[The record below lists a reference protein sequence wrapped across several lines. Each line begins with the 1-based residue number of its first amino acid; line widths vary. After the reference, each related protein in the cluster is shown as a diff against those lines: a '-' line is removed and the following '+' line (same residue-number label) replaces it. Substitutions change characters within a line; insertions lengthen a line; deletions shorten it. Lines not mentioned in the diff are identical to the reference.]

1 MLILKVLKC
10 VLGRNGMGKG
20 ERRRKDRNGRRKK
33 KEEMKRWGKRKEKE
47 RKISYIVTAITVEM
61 GVDVGGRTLCQ
72 EEHHKEI

>member
-1 MLILKVLKC
+1 MEW
-10 VLGRNGMGKG
+10 GKG

-33 KEEMKRWGKRKEKE
+33 KEEMKRWRKRKEKE

-61 GVDVGGRTLCQ
+61 GVDMGGRALCQ